1 MNKICPN
8 LCRLCD
14 QKTPRWPYGQR
25 GACYCCMITSGDLPV
40 EFTST
45 VLFGLFLVSIN
56 V

>member
-25 GACYCCMITSGDLPV
+25 GALLLLYDYFWR
-40 EFTST
+40 FTSRIHEHRT
-45 VLFGLFLVSIN
+45 LRALPREH
-56 V
+56 